1 MNKYLIKG
9 NKKGMCL
16 SASVIR
22 LDIIDSISLKKVQ
35 HIHKIKYTF

>member
-9 NKKGMCL
+9 NKKVC
-16 SASVIR
+16 ASVIR